1 MLADWIVRLAFPSY
15 ECEQCVGQEPW
26 RGCYCAY
33 YGASAPNKGPEW
45 WRYKLQQAVR
55 WTIERNTTVTYL

>member
-1 MLADWIVRLAFPSY
+1 MIRKLWRNLLYPSY

-33 YGASAPNKGPEW
+33 FGCVAPNKGCET
-45 WRYKLQQAVR
+45 WRSYLRMLNDCVLKR
-55 WTIERNTTVTYL
+55 EKEEKRN